1 MSFVQRNHS
10 VTIAKA
16 IAIIS
21 MVLFHAGGP
30 AILTKYGSMY
40 HMPLFFF
47 MSGYCF
53 KPEYL
58 YESKKWFYKRVKGI
72 YWPYVKWGIVFVL
85 LHNVMLDFHIY
96 STVFEFNGK
105 AMHYYPPQEM
115 LKKLLSV
122 CTMHGTERLLGGF
135 WFLRALF
142 WGSIIFYVFRKVV
155 NNALVGASILLVL
168 TLLTSYFNWRIP
180 YFHIGSSYIFAAFFI
195 MVGHYMRFAQWKG
208 TQLNERVVKNWKLI
222 LLFAVVVG
230 VGSVYWPAHL
240 LHYKWNQVLP
250 NAVTSILDTYI
261 IFALGG
267 WINEWANETPNILV
281 RKMKNGIRDF
291 LVYTGDNTLNV
302 LTWHFLSFK
311 LVSLLIICLYSL
323 SIDQLGDFPT
333 ISSYAQ
339 SGFWLLYWFA
349 GVIIPILGT
358 YIYHKIADKE

>member
-1 MSFVQRNHS
+1 MLSQRNHS

-16 IAIIS
+16 IAIIL
-21 MVLFHAGGP
+21 MVLFHAGCP
-30 AILTKYGSMY
+30 AILARYGSMF

-58 YESKKWFYKRVKGI
+58 YESKKWFKKRLKGI

-96 STVFEFNGK
+96 NTVFEFNGK

-135 WFLRALF
+135 WFLKALF
-142 WGSIIFYVFRKVV
+142 WGSIIFYALRKVV

-168 TLLTSYFNWRIP
+168 TLVTSYFNWRIP
-180 YFHIGSSYIFAAFFI
+180 YFNIGSLDLFAAFFI
-195 MVGHYMRFAQWKG
+195 MVGHYMRGAQWRG
-208 TQLNERVVKNWKLI
+208 IQLNERILTNWPLI
-222 LLFAVVVG
+222 VLFAIVVG
-230 VGSVYWPAHL
+230 VGSVYWPTSM
-240 LHYKWNQVLP
+240 LHYKWYQVLP
-250 NAVTSILDTYI
+250 YSMTAILGTYI
-261 IFALGG
+261 IFAIGHWTNG
-267 WINEWANETPNILV
+267 WGHKNKTALTE
-281 RKMKNGIRDF
+281 KMKNGIRTF
-291 LVYTGDNTLNV
+291 LIYTGGYTFNV

-311 LVSLLIICLYSL
+311 LVSLLIICLYGL

-339 SGFWLLYWFA
+339 SGFWIAYWLVGVLL
-349 GVIIPILGT
+349 PILGT
-358 YIYHKIADKE
+358 FIYHKIADKQ